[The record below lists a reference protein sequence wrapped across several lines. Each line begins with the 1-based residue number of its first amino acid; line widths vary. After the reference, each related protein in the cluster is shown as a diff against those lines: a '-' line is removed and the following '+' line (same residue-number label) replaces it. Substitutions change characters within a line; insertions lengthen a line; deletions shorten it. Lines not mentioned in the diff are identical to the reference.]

1 MMIIINN
8 NEISFT
14 GLGGGYP
21 CFVFSVVA
29 IGIMTSLI
37 GDVAS
42 HLGCTVGLKD
52 SVTALAFV
60 SLGTSLP
67 GIFPS
72 FPKPFHFI

>member
-1 MMIIINN
+1 M
-8 NEISFT
+8 
-14 GLGGGYP
+14 GGGYP
-21 CFVFSVVA
+21 CFVSSVVF
-29 IGIMTSLI
+29 IGVMTALV

-67 GIFPS
+67 GQSGLVYEIFTTYFGYS
-72 FPKPFHFI
+72 KDV

>member
-1 MMIIINN
+1 M
-8 NEISFT
+8 
-14 GLGGGYP
+14 GGGYP
-21 CFVFSVVA
+21 CFFISVIF
-29 IGIMTSLI
+29 IGVMTALI

-67 GIFPS
+67 GETIIEPLRTCHKS
-72 FPKPFHFI
+72 ISK

>member
-1 MMIIINN
+1 M
-8 NEISFT
+8 
-14 GLGGGYP
+14 GGGYP
-21 CFVFSVVA
+21 CFFSSVVC
-29 IGIMTSLI
+29 IGIMTALI

-67 GIFPS
+67 GQF
-72 FPKPFHFI
+72 